1 MDATRF
7 GIEEEFLLL
16 DASALVPLSGSEI
29 VERVKGPAPGGGSV
43 TSEYLTCQFEC
54 ATDPVR
60 TLDQAG
66 SQLAAMRRMLADLA
80 PENALVAATGAPLT
94 QSGAPL
100 ISPSKHY
107 DDVSTLLGQLTR
119 QHAVNGLH
127 VHVEVFG
134 DEQRVRALRRVRAW
148 LPVLLALSANSPF
161 SYGVTSGLA
170 SWRSVLIRRL
180 PVSWAPPEFRDAD
193 EYHRTV
199 EQLVTIGL
207 LPSRGSTSWAVR
219 LSERFDTVE
228 VRVADAQLRVDDALL
243 LASLMRAIV
252 VAEDLPDAVPPPAEL
267 DASLWLAARHGMQA
281 RLFTPDG
288 GIEDAWSATERM
300 MQGIRDAVAEQ
311 GDEEFVDEHLS
322 RLRSEGTGSQ
332 RQLRAYESGG
342 VQALGGLYREW

>member
-16 DASALVPLSGSEI
+16 DASALVPLSGSGI
-29 VERVKGPAPGGGSV
+29 VERVKGAAAGGGTI

-54 ATDPVR
+54 ATDPVYA
-60 TLDQAG
+60 LSDAG
-66 SQLAAMRRMLADLA
+66 AQLSAMRRTLADLA
-80 PENALVAATGAPLT
+80 PENALVAATGAPLA

-100 ISPSKHY
+100 ISPSTHY

-127 VHVEVFG
+127 VHVEVLG
-134 DEQRVRALRRVRAW
+134 DEQRVRALRRVRSW

-161 SYGVTSGLA
+161 TYGVPSGLA

-180 PVSWAPPEFRDAD
+180 PVSWAPPAFRDAD
-193 EYHRTV
+193 DYHRTV
-199 EQLVTIGL
+199 ERLVRIGL

-243 LASLMRAIV
+243 LASLARAIV
-252 VAEDLPDAVPPPAEL
+252 VADDLPDAAPPAAEL
-267 DASLWLAARHGMQA
+267 DAALWLAARHGMQA
-281 RLFTPDG
+281 RLFTPEG
-288 GIEDAWSATERM
+288 GIEDAWTAVERM
-300 MQGIRDAVAEQ
+300 LEGIRHILADVGDGDFVAE
-311 GDEEFVDEHLS
+311 HLG
-322 RLRSEGTGSQ
+322 RLRSAGTGSQ
-332 RQLRAYESGG
+332 RQLQAYGSGG
-342 VQALGGLYREW
+342 AAALADLYRRW

>member
-16 DASALVPLSGSEI
+16 DASALVPLSGSA
-29 VERVKGPAPGGGSV
+29 VVDRARGPAAGGGTI

-60 TLDQAG
+60 ALSEAG
-66 SQLAAMRRMLADLA
+66 AQLSRMRGMLADLA
-80 PENALVAATGAPLT
+80 PENALVAATGAPLA
-94 QSGAPL
+94 QSGAPS
-100 ISPSKHY
+100 ISSSKHY

-127 VHVEVFG
+127 VHVEVLG
-134 DEQRVRALRRVRAW
+134 DEERVRALRRMRAW

-161 SYGVTSGLA
+161 TYGVASGLA

-180 PVSWAPPEFRDAD
+180 PVSWAPPAFRDAD

-199 EQLVTIGL
+199 ERLVRVGL
-207 LPSRGSTSWAVR
+207 LPSRSSVSWAVR

-243 LASLMRAIV
+243 LAALMRAIV
-252 VAEDLPDAVPPPAEL
+252 VADDLTDAAPPTAEL
-267 DASLWLAARHGMQA
+267 DAALWLAARHGMQA
-281 RLFTPDG
+281 HLFTPDG
-288 GIEDAWSATERM
+288 DVEGAWPAVERLLA
-300 MQGIRDAVAEQ
+300 GIRHTLADLGDAA
-311 GDEEFVDEHLS
+311 FVDQHLE
-322 RLRSEGTGSQ
+322 RLRADGTGSQ

-342 VQALGGLYREW
+342 VDALADLYREW

>member
-1 MDATRF
+1 M
-7 GIEEEFLLL
+7 
-16 DASALVPLSGSEI
+16 
-29 VERVKGPAPGGGSV
+29 
-43 TSEYLTCQFEC
+43 
-54 ATDPVR
+54 
-60 TLDQAG
+60 
-66 SQLAAMRRMLADLA
+66 
-80 PENALVAATGAPLT
+80 
-94 QSGAPL
+94 

-180 PVSWAPPEFRDAD
+180 PVSWAPPEFCDAD

-288 GIEDAWSATERM
+288 GIEDAWSATQRM

>member
-29 VERVKGPAPGGGSV
+29 VAQVKGPAPEGGAI

-60 TLDQAG
+60 TLTAAG
-66 SQLAAMRRMLADLA
+66 TQLGAMRGMLARLA
-80 PENALVAATGAPLT
+80 PENALIAATGAPLA
-94 QSGAPL
+94 QWGAPL
-100 ISPSKHY
+100 ISPSTHY

-134 DEQRVRALRRVRAW
+134 DEERVRALRRVRAW

-161 SYGVTSGLA
+161 TYGVASGLA

-180 PVSWAPPEFRDAD
+180 PVSWAPPAFRDAD

-199 EQLVTIGL
+199 DQVVRIGL

-243 LASLMRAIV
+243 LAALTRAIV
-252 VAEDLPDAVPPPAEL
+252 VADDMSDAAPPAAEL
-267 DASLWLAARHGMQA
+267 DAALWLAARHGMQA
-281 RLFTPDG
+281 RLFTPEG
-288 GIEDAWSATERM
+288 GIEDAWAAAQRM
-300 MQGIRDAVAEQ
+300 LEGIRPALEHLGDAP
-311 GDEEFVDEHLS
+311 FVDEHLS
-322 RLRSEGTGSQ
+322 RLRREGTGSQ
-332 RQLRAYESGG
+332 RQLTAYGTGG
-342 VQALGGLYREW
+342 VPALAALYRQW

>member
-16 DASALVPLSGSEI
+16 DASALVPLSGSGI
-29 VERVKGPAPGGGSV
+29 VERVKGAAPGGGSI

-54 ATDPVR
+54 ATDPVGS
-60 TLDQAG
+60 LSDAG
-66 SQLAAMRRMLADLA
+66 TQLSAMRRMLAELA
-80 PENALVAATGAPLT
+80 PDNAIVAATGAPLA
-94 QSGAPL
+94 QWGAPV

-127 VHVEVFG
+127 VHVEVLG
-134 DEQRVRALRRVRAW
+134 DDERVRALRRVRSW

-161 SYGVTSGLA
+161 TYGVASGLA

-180 PVSWAPPEFRDAD
+180 PVSWAPPAFRDAD

-199 EQLVTIGL
+199 EQVVRIGL

-243 LASLMRAIV
+243 LAALMRAIV
-252 VAEDLPDAVPPPAEL
+252 VADDLSDAAPPAAEL
-267 DASLWLAARHGMQA
+267 DAALWSAARHGMQA
-281 RLFTPDG
+281 RLFTPEG
-288 GIEDAWSATERM
+288 EIEDAWTAAERM
-300 MQGIRDAVAEQ
+300 LSGIRHALTGLDDAA
-311 GDEEFVDEHLS
+311 FVDEHLG

-332 RQLRAYESGG
+332 RQLQAYESGG
-342 VQALGGLYREW
+342 VPALADLYRQW

>member
-1 MDATRF
+1 MASTRF

-16 DASALVPLSGSEI
+16 DASALVPLSGSGI
-29 VERVKGPAPGGGSV
+29 VERVRGPAPEGGAI

-60 TLDQAG
+60 TLDEAG
-66 SQLAAMRRMLADLA
+66 TQLGAMRGMLARLA
-80 PENALVAATGAPLT
+80 PENALIAATGAPLA

-100 ISPSKHY
+100 ISPSTHY

-134 DEQRVRALRRVRAW
+134 DEERVRALRRVRAW
-148 LPVLLALSANSPF
+148 LPALLALSANSPF
-161 SYGVTSGLA
+161 TYGVASGLA

-180 PVSWAPPEFRDAD
+180 PVSWAPPAFCDAD
-193 EYHRTV
+193 DYHRTV
-199 EQLVTIGL
+199 DQVVRIGL

-243 LASLMRAIV
+243 LAALMRGIV
-252 VAEDLPDAVPPPAEL
+252 VTEDLPDAAPPAAEL
-267 DASLWLAARHGMQA
+267 DAALWLAARHGMQA

-288 GIEDAWSATERM
+288 GIEDAWAAVRRM
-300 MQGIRDAVAEQ
+300 LEGIRPALEQLGDAP
-311 GDEEFVDEHLS
+311 FVDEHLS
-322 RLRSEGTGSQ
+322 RLRTEGTGSQ
-332 RQLRAYESGG
+332 RQLTAHGTGGARAL
-342 VQALGGLYREW
+342 ADLYRLW

>member
-1 MDATRF
+1 M
-7 GIEEEFLLL
+7 EEEFLLL
-16 DASALVPLSGSEI
+16 DASALVPLSGSGI
-29 VERVKGPAPGGGSV
+29 VERVKGPAAGGGMI

-60 TLDQAG
+60 TLAEAG
-66 SQLAAMRRMLADLA
+66 QQLGGMRRTLAGLA
-80 PENALVAATGAPLT
+80 PENAIVAATGAPLA
-94 QSGAPL
+94 QWGAPL
-100 ISPSKHY
+100 ISASKHY
-107 DDVSTLLGQLTR
+107 DDVQTLLGQLTR

-134 DEQRVRALRRVRAW
+134 DEERVRALRRVRAW

-161 SYGVTSGLA
+161 TYGVASGLA

-180 PVSWAPPEFRDAD
+180 PVSWAPPAFCDAD

-199 EQLVTIGL
+199 EQLVTVGL

-252 VAEDLPDAVPPPAEL
+252 VSADLPDAAPPAAEL
-267 DASLWLAARHGMQA
+267 DAALWLAARHGMDA

-288 GIEDAWSATERM
+288 EIEDAWAATERM
-300 MQGIRDAVAEQ
+300 LEGIRDALDQ
-311 GDEEFVDEHLS
+311 LGDAAFVDEHLG
-322 RLRSEGTGSQ
+322 RIRSEGTGSE
-332 RQLRAYESGG
+332 RQLRAFESGG
-342 VQALGGLYREW
+342 AQALGDLYRDW